1 MTTKPIS
8 VKAEMTEDEFLNT
21 FNGLSKARRIR
32 LITQLANRLAGDL
45 STAEKPTAESSEEE
59 LKAWDRFTTIRMEAG
74 YDSTVWSDEMNAF
87 DDEDPLSDTEEL
99 IMALFAIERLGRPV
113 RRDLMSKVATKKAV
127 QV

>member
-113 RRDLMSKVATKKAV
+113 RRDLMNKVAAKKAV